1 MLLNKIML
9 LALCIRVQVIK
20 MQSLLLL
27 LILAVFLPPA
37 VAQEAIYR
45 WQDAQGNIHYGSKPP
60 ADVRAESMGTR
71 TQPLTVNPDE
81 SVYTWKDE
89 QGHIHYGDHPPPGA
103 GAKSLDTSTSPLS
116 TIRKTEMRAGEQQLL
131 EGTQR

>member
-1 MLLNKIML
+1 
-9 LALCIRVQVIK
+9 
-20 MQSLLLL
+20 MQLLLL
-27 LILAVFLPPA
+27 LSLVVFLPSA

-89 QGHIHYGDHPPPGA
+89 KGHIHYGDHPPPGTE
-103 GAKSLDTSTSPLS
+103 AKSLDTSTSPLS

>member
-1 MLLNKIML
+1 
-9 LALCIRVQVIK
+9 

-27 LILAVFLPPA
+27 FVLAACPPA
-37 VAQEAIYR
+37 AAQEEIYR
-45 WQDAQGNIHYGSKPP
+45 WQDAQGNTHYGSKPP
-60 ADVRAESMGTR
+60 ADVRPEPMGAR

-89 QGHIHYGDHPPPGA
+89 QGHVHSGDHPPPQG
-103 GAKSLDTSTSPLS
+103 GAKSVDTSASPMS

-131 EGTQR
+131 DGTQR